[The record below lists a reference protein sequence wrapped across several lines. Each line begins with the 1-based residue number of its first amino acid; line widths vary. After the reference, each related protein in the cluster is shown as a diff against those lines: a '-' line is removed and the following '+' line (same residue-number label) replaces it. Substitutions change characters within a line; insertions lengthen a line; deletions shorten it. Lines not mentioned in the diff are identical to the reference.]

1 MAGRPPPQPCAVRV
15 VVADE
20 QPLFRDALARAIRQ
34 QPPLDL
40 VLQVAD
46 CEAALAALDRLRP
59 NVLVVSDTL
68 LDGDRRLVAPPEPT
82 RSLLLAADPAP
93 DDAYAAIEEGAAGYL
108 SREASPRALT
118 DAISAIARGA
128 TVLDPQVQTGL
139 AREIRLR
146 AHEER
151 PVLSPRE
158 LEILR
163 SIAAGRSAPQIAREL
178 HLSTAT
184 VKTHILHL
192 YEKLGVAERAAAVA
206 EAMRRGLVE

>member
-1 MAGRPPPQPCAVRV
+1 MARRTPPPPRAVRV

-40 VLQVAD
+40 ALQVAD
-46 CEAALAALDRLRP
+46 GDAALAALERLRP
-59 NVLVVSDTL
+59 DVLVVSDTL
-68 LDGDRRLVAPPEPT
+68 LDAERRLLAPSHHT

-108 SREASPRALT
+108 SRESPPQALT
-118 DAISAIARGA
+118 EAISAVARGE

-146 AHEER
+146 AHDER

-163 SIAAGRSAPQIAREL
+163 LIAAGRSAPQIAREL

-206 EAMRRGLVE
+206 EAMRRGLPE